1 MEIVEDEDIPETDII
16 EDIQTEEPTV
26 IEEEAIG
33 DEIEE
38 MDFVE
43 EEDILLPDNIEDI
56 ESDEPITI
64 EEETAGEDIEFE
76 ESITIEEGT
85 AGDEIDEIE
94 HIEEEEDI
102 LEPEIIDDAE
112 SQESITVEEAI
123 ASNDIEKDEMIVQEG
138 PQIENESAPNEAISL
153 KPEHDALEQEFS
165 QLEKEN
171 LEYRQELETYY
182 KDLSNHAQEMKDKGL
197 YDRYEETRDEMNR
210 VSARLD
216 ELTKER
222 LANSKEYY
230 AEIHDIDN
238 KIPLVTSEIESYEAS
253 MENVVSEEPIT
264 IEEETTD
271 NEIEET
277 ELVEEDTIP
286 FPDNIEDIESEETIT
301 VEAIAAN
308 DIENDETTVQ
318 EEPGTEN
325 ESAAYKAV
333 SSKPE
338 HDVQEQE
345 SSQLEK
351 ENLEYRQDLETYYQ
365 DLSDHAQE
373 MKDKGLYDRYE
384 ETRDEMDQVSAR
396 LDELTNERSA
406 NSKESNAEVYDI
418 KNNGSLETTEK
429 ESNEAINE
437 AVSEITN
444 SSPQQINTLPIDTN
458 AQGDDIT
465 TFERPMDFGRFAHEA
480 YELAAYNAFDDIEK
494 EYPVI
499 VMDQDGNE
507 QNGKIDTLIVEN
519 DKNFIIDYKTNY
531 MKDWS
536 ISEAKTKANE
546 FGKQVQGYVEAKGVP
561 SDCKGYIISTVP
573 PESKEVRDE
582 IERVLA
588 NYNIGIVF
596 SESEDPE
603 DVVDSIRKA
612 IKKQNDG

>member
-1 MEIVEDEDIPETDII
+1 M
-16 EDIQTEEPTV
+16 
-26 IEEEAIG
+26 
-33 DEIEE
+33 
-38 MDFVE
+38 
-43 EEDILLPDNIEDI
+43 
-56 ESDEPITI
+56 
-64 EEETAGEDIEFE
+64 
-76 ESITIEEGT
+76 
-85 AGDEIDEIE
+85 IDEIE
-94 HIEEEEDI
+94 HIEEEDI

-230 AEIHDIDN
+230 AEIHDI
-238 KIPLVTSEIESYEAS
+238 
-253 MENVVSEEPIT
+253 
-264 IEEETTD
+264 
-271 NEIEET
+271 
-277 ELVEEDTIP
+277 
-286 FPDNIEDIESEETIT
+286 
-301 VEAIAAN
+301 
-308 DIENDETTVQ
+308 
-318 EEPGTEN
+318 
-325 ESAAYKAV
+325 
-333 SSKPE
+333 
-338 HDVQEQE
+338 
-345 SSQLEK
+345 
-351 ENLEYRQDLETYYQ
+351 
-365 DLSDHAQE
+365 
-373 MKDKGLYDRYE
+373 
-384 ETRDEMDQVSAR
+384 
-396 LDELTNERSA
+396 
-406 NSKESNAEVYDI
+406 

-444 SSPQQINTLPIDTN
+444 SSPQQINTLPIDAN

-499 VMDQDGNE
+499 IMDQDGNE

-519 DKNFIIDYKTNY
+519 DKNFIIDYKQIT
-531 MKDWS
+531 
-536 ISEAKTKANE
+536 
-546 FGKQVQGYVEAKGVP
+546 
-561 SDCKGYIISTVP
+561 
-573 PESKEVRDE
+573 
-582 IERVLA
+582 
-588 NYNIGIVF
+588 
-596 SESEDPE
+596 
-603 DVVDSIRKA
+603 
-612 IKKQNDG
+612 